1 MNIKRGTVQTENFS
15 MPWFSFG
22 QGEKPVVILPGLSV
36 TSVVDAAAA
45 VAQEYAC
52 LAEDFTVYVF
62 DRRVELPEVY
72 PIAAM
77 AEDTAAAMRQLGLHD
92 VYLFGA
98 SQGGMMALVIA
109 IEHPELVK
117 KLALGSTTAHM
128 HPEQAA
134 AANRWLELARAGDG
148 EGLCLA
154 FGEAVYPPAVFAQY
168 REGLALLGRQL
179 REDDL
184 ARFQILAADIPHF
197 NVSDRLHELR
207 CPVLAIGV
215 YEDAVVDSDATMEI
229 AEALDERK
237 DFYLFLYNG
246 YGHAAY
252 DTAPDYRERL
262 KKFFLL

>member
-168 REGLALLGRQL
+168 RLGGSCVRMIW
-179 REDDL
+179 RGFRSSPRIFPTSTSPTGSMSSA
-184 ARFQILAADIPHF
+184 ARFSPSAYTRTPWSIPTRRW
-197 NVSDRLHELR
+197 RLPR
-207 CPVLAIGV
+207 RWMSGRIFIC
-215 YEDAVVDSDATMEI
+215 SSTTATAMPPMTPPRI
-229 AEALDERK
+229 T
-237 DFYLFLYNG
+237 G
-246 YGHAAY
+246 SG
-252 DTAPDYRERL
+252 
-262 KKFFLL
+262 